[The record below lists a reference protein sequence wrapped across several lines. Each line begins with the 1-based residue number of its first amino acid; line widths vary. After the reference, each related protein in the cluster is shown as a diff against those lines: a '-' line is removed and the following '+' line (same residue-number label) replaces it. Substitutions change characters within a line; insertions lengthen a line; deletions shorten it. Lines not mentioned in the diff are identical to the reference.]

1 MSNKKFTVEYFT
13 GIVTEVV
20 KKEKFVILSVFNS
33 RSKETMRLRLSKYL
47 SFESQNMVKNFGDI
61 GEEAMI
67 NKRYLFKFFEK
78 GLHVISFEEIKKETR
93 KEFIFE
99 NINYENIPNK
109 NSDYIEEVLLED
121 TGNIQFDDLNEDFKM
136 INIDELEKL
145 ESEIKEKSIIN
156 NVDIN
161 NNEKKL
167 TLAEVNE
174 RIESFKRR
182 EHIIKNKEKH
192 FEND

>member
-33 RSKETMRLRLSKYL
+33 RSKEAMRLRLSRYL
-47 SFESQNMVKNFGDI
+47 SLESQNLIKSFGDL
-61 GEEAMI
+61 GEETMI

-93 KEFIFE
+93 KEFIHEDIYNE
-99 NINYENIPNK
+99 NIIN
-109 NSDYIEEVLLED
+109 IEEKSEENVE
-121 TGNIQFDDLNEDFKM
+121 NIQFDNFNEDFK
-136 INIDELEKL
+136 IVNNEELEKL
-145 ESEIKEKSIIN
+145 ESEIENESTDN
-156 NVDIN
+156 SFDIS
-161 NNEKKL
+161 NNENKL

-174 RIESFKRR
+174 RIESFKNRLY
-182 EHIIKNKEKH
+182 KKEKQI
-192 FEND
+192 ENF